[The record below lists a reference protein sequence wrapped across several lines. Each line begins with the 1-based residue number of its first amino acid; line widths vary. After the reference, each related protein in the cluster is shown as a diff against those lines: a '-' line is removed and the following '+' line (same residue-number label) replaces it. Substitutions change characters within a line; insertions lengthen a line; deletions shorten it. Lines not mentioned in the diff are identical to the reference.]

1 MSDIKVEPES
11 EDRVNVERT
20 AEEPTTREITQTD
33 HINKQLLSSFLQRL
47 NQINPQGIGQQQ
59 DNDEDNS
66 TFAED
71 NHH

>member
-1 MSDIKVEPES
+1 MSDIKTEPES
-11 EDRVNVERT
+11 EDRVNVEKT

-33 HINKQLLSSFLQRL
+33 HINKQLLSSFLQHL